1 MEKYIKINSYR
12 KQLQYIDKILDILQ
26 DDEDGGLFEDF
37 TEEEENK
44 FVGFMDFIID
54 IQSNIE
60 NKLKKVEVN

>member
-26 DDEDGGLFEDF
+26 DDEDGGLFENF

-44 FVGFMDFIID
+44 FVNFMDFIID
-54 IQSNIE
+54 IESNVK
-60 NKLKKVEVN
+60 NKLKKVEVK

>member
-26 DDEDGGLFEDF
+26 DDEDGGLFRNF

-44 FVGFMDFIID
+44 FADFIDFIID
-54 IQSNIE
+54 IQINVE
-60 NKLKKVEVN
+60 NKLKKMEVK